1 MYGPEI
7 SDDTRT
13 KLRGRKRQV
22 KVISAAP
29 RRKMAGL
36 LRNCGI
42 FARNAVRSQ
51 RMFDTVISK
60 RLYSSELTLAVRKR
74 IEDTRQEALD
84 GGGQKRIDKQH
95 AKVIV
100 NRGLNLGG
108 GGTCQVVDTFA
119 VGRGYATGK
128 LTLENKNPRPNLIR
142 KATLSN
148 TLSNIR
154 DCESLIL
161 LLSLSL

>member
-1 MYGPEI
+1 
-7 SDDTRT
+7 
-13 KLRGRKRQV
+13 
-22 KVISAAP
+22 
-29 RRKMAGL
+29 MAGL
-36 LRNCGI
+36 LRHCGI

-74 IEDTRQEALD
+74 IEDTRQQALD

-100 NRGLNLGG
+100 DRRLNWGG
-108 GGTCQVVDTFA
+108 GALVDTFA

-128 LTLENKNPRPNLIR
+128 LKF
-142 KATLSN
+142 KK
-148 TLSNIR
+148 
-154 DCESLIL
+154 
-161 LLSLSL
+161 